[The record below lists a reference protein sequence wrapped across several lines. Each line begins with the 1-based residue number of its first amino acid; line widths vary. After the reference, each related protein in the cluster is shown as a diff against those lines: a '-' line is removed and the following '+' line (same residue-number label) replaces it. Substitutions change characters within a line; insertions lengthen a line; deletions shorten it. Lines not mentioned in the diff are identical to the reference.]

1 MCVVDTSY
9 QGGTQVVTHK
19 NNQPLY
25 NQLVDTLKIKIENE
39 MNVNDRL
46 PSERELSSQ
55 YGLSRTTVRFALNE
69 LELMGYV
76 HRQHG
81 KGTFVSNVIKGQT
94 DLGGTYSFTEQMKSL
109 GKVPETK
116 ILSLKTMKA
125 NQFVAEGLGIAVD
138 DEIIKMKRLRSADNE
153 PMMLERT
160 YLPLSKFPDLT
171 LEMLQTTPLYDLF
184 MKRYNQT
191 VKVADEILSV
201 GIMTAK
207 DAQPLKFYEGAPVLK
222 LKRTTYNN
230 KNEIVEYTL
239 SVARGDKFTYHLRHQ
254 R

>member
-1 MCVVDTSY
+1 MVNS
-9 QGGTQVVTHK
+9 K
-19 NNQPLY
+19 NKQPLY
-25 NQLVDTLKIKIENE
+25 NQLVDALKIKIENE

-46 PSERELSSQ
+46 PSERELSIQ
-55 YGLSRTTVRFALNE
+55 YGLSRTTVRIALNE

-94 DLGGTYSFTEQMKSL
+94 DLSGTYSFTEQMKSL
-109 GKVPETK
+109 GKDPETQ
-116 ILSLKTMKA
+116 ILSFKTMKA
-125 NQFVAEGLGIAVD
+125 NQFIAEGLGIEQD
-138 DEIIKMKRLRSADNE
+138 TEIIKIKRLRLADKE

-160 YLPLSKFPDLT
+160 YLPLSKFPDLN
-171 LEMLQTTPLYDLF
+171 LESLQSAPLYDLF
-184 MKRYNQT
+184 IKKYNQT

-207 DAQPLKFYEGAPVLK
+207 DAQQLKFYEGAPVLK

-230 KNEIVEYTL
+230 KNEIIEYTL
-239 SVARGDKFTYHLRHQ
+239 SVARGDKFTYHIRHQ

>member
-9 QGGTQVVTHK
+9 RGGTQVVTHK

-207 DAQPLKFYEGAPVLK
+207 DAQPLMFYEGAPVLK

>member
-1 MCVVDTSY
+1 MYVVDTSY
-9 QGGTQVVTHK
+9 RGGTQVVTHK

-171 LEMLQTTPLYDLF
+171 LEMLQTTPLYELF

>member
-1 MCVVDTSY
+1 LNAAND
-9 QGGTQVVTHK
+9 GR
-19 NNQPLY
+19 PLY
-25 NQLVDTLKIKIENE
+25 NQLVDILKVKIENE
-39 MNVNDRL
+39 MQVNDRL

-55 YGLSRTTVRFALNE
+55 YDLSRTTVRIALNE

-81 KGTFVSNVIKGQT
+81 KGTFVSNVVKGQT

-116 ILSLKTMKA
+116 ILSFKTMKA
-125 NQFVAEGLGIAVD
+125 NQFVAEGLGIDVD
-138 DEIIKMKRLRSADNE
+138 TEIIKIKRLRLADDE

-160 YLPLSKFPDLT
+160 YLPLSKFPT
-171 LEMLQTTPLYDLF
+171 LDAEALQKAPMYDVF
-184 MKRYNQT
+184 RKDYNQV
-191 VKVADEILSV
+191 VKVADEVLSV
-201 GIMTAK
+201 GIMTAN
-207 DAQPLKFYEGAPVLK
+207 DARLLSFYEGAPVLK

-230 KNEIVEYTL
+230 KNEIIEYTL

>member
-1 MCVVDTSY
+1 M
-9 QGGTQVVTHK
+9 VTHK

-25 NQLVDTLKIKIENE
+25 NQLVDTLKAKIENK

-55 YGLSRTTVRFALNE
+55 YGLSRTTVRIALNE

-109 GKVPETK
+109 GKEPETK

-125 NQFVAEGLGIAVD
+125 NQFIAEGLGIEVD
-138 DEIIKMKRLRSADNE
+138 DEIIKIKRLRSADHE

-160 YLPLSKFPDLT
+160 YLPLSKFPELSLVDL
-171 LEMLQTTPLYDLF
+171 QNTPLYELF
-184 MKRYNQT
+184 MKQYNEI
-191 VKVADEILSV
+191 VKVADEILAV

-207 DAQPLKFYEGAPVLK
+207 DAQLLSFYEGAPVLK

-230 KNEIVEYTL
+230 KNEIIEYTL
-239 SVARGDKFTYHLRHQ
+239 SVARGDKFTYHIRHE

>member
-1 MCVVDTSY
+1 MTNSK
-9 QGGTQVVTHK
+9 H
-19 NNQPLY
+19 NQPLY
-25 NQLVDTLKIKIENE
+25 NQLVDILKTKIEKE
-39 MNVNDRL
+39 MQVNDRL
-46 PSERELSSQ
+46 PSERELSTQ
-55 YGLSRTTVRFALNE
+55 YNLSRTTVRIALNE

-109 GKVPETK
+109 GKTPETK
-116 ILSLKTMKA
+116 ILSFKIMNA
-125 NQFVAEGLGIAVD
+125 NQFVAEGLGIALD
-138 DEIIKMKRLRSADNE
+138 TEIIKIKRLRLADNE

-160 YLPLSKFPDLT
+160 YLPLSKFSDLT
-171 LEMLQTTPLYDLF
+171 AEAMQQKPLYDIFLET
-184 MKRYNQT
+184 YNQT
-191 VKVADEILSV
+191 VKVADEVLSV
-201 GIMTAK
+201 GIMTAN
-207 DAQPLKFYEGAPVLK
+207 DARLLSFYEGAPVLK

-230 KNEIVEYTL
+230 KNEIIEYTL